1 MDNEIVNLSRRAV
14 LKGTLAGGVVL
25 GLQVGGLA
33 RAFAAEVSR
42 PAGGATPVPV
52 TEPAPQAAFAPN
64 VYVSVAPSGDV
75 FIVVHRSEMGTGIRT
90 SLAMILADELDAD
103 WRTVKVVQATGDKK
117 YGDQNTDGSRSIRQF
132 FQPLRVAGGT
142 ARQMLITTAATR
154 WKVDPAAC
162 TTEPGYVVHHA
173 SGRRIGYG
181 ALADDAAHQPVPAA
195 ATLHLKDERQWRYI
209 GKSMPIVDLDDIV
222 HGRAVYGIDIVLPG
236 ITYASIEHPPVYG
249 AKVAK
254 VDSAEASK
262 VPGVLQIVPIPP
274 ASMPTGFKPLGGVAV
289 IATNTWAAL
298 EGRRKLKIDW
308 DHGANASY
316 DSDAY
321 RKQLEATAR
330 QPGKVVRNNGDVAS
344 ALNGAAKRISA
355 DYYVPHLSHAMMEPL
370 AASARYE
377 NGKVEVW
384 TATQNPQQ
392 CRTTVAET
400 LGIDEQAVTI
410 NVTLLGGGFGR
421 KSKPDYVAEAAYLAR
436 AVGKPVKLTWTR
448 EDDIRNDYFHAVCAQ
463 HLEGGLDAH
472 GNTVAWLH
480 RTVFPS
486 IASTFAPNVTYGAAG
501 ELGQGVTDVPYYIEN
516 LRAENGPA
524 VAHTRIGWYRSVYN
538 VPHGFAQGS
547 FADELA
553 AASGQDPVAH
563 LLALLGPPRHI
574 DLKAMGVD
582 YSNYGASMEEYPI
595 DTARYAA
602 VVRMAA
608 ERSGW
613 SRMKLPATHGRGI
626 AVHRSFLTY
635 VAAVAQVEVRDDG
648 SVRVH
653 RVDLA
658 VDCGRVI
665 NPDRVVA
672 QFEGAVV
679 MGLGNTL
686 YSEISFKDGTTEQS
700 NFTDYEVAR
709 IDSVPDTHIHIVPSN
724 APPGGVGEPGVP
736 PVSAAICNAIYNAT
750 GKRIRALPVDAAQLK
765 HA

>member
-1 MDNEIVNLSRRAV
+1 
-14 LKGTLAGGVVL
+14 
-25 GLQVGGLA
+25 
-33 RAFAAEVSR
+33 
-42 PAGGATPVPV
+42 
-52 TEPAPQAAFAPN
+52 
-64 VYVSVAPSGDV
+64 
-75 FIVVHRSEMGTGIRT
+75 MGTGIRT

-103 WRTVKVVQATGDKK
+103 WRSVKVVQAQGDKK

-132 FQPLRVAGGT
+132 FQPLRVAGGS
-142 ARQMLITTAATR
+142 ARQMLIMTAAGR
-154 WKVDPAAC
+154 WKVDPATCA
-162 TTEPGYVVHHA
+162 TEPGYVVHHA

-181 ALADDAAHQPVPAA
+181 ALADEAAHQPVPAA
-195 ATLHLKDERQWRYI
+195 DTLHLKDERAWRYI
-209 GKSMPIVDLDDIV
+209 GKSMPVVDLDNIV
-222 HGRAVYGIDIVLPG
+222 HGRAVYGIDVVLPG

-249 AKVAK
+249 AKVTQ
-254 VDSAEASK
+254 VDSADAMK

-274 ASMPTGFKPLGGVAV
+274 ASIPTGFKPLGGVAV

-298 EGRRKLKIDW
+298 QGRRKLKVSW

-321 RKQLEATAR
+321 RKQLEDTAR
-330 QPGKVVRNNGDVAS
+330 QPGKVVRNNGDAMT
-344 ALNGAAKRISA
+344 ALNGAPKRIAA

-370 AASARYE
+370 SATASYA
-377 NGKVEVW
+377 NGAVEVW

-392 CRTTVAET
+392 ARTTVAQT
-400 LGIDEQAVTI
+400 LGIDEQAVAI

-463 HLEGGLDAH
+463 HLEGGLD
-472 GNTVAWLH
+472 GSGKTVAWLH

-486 IASTFAPNVTYGAAG
+486 ITSTFAPNVTFGAPG
-501 ELGQGVTDVPYYIEN
+501 ELGQGVTDVPYDIAH
-516 LRAENGPA
+516 LRCENGPA
-524 VAHTRIGWYRSVYN
+524 TAHTRIGWYRSVYN

-547 FADELA
+547 FVDELA
-553 AASGQDPVAH
+553 AASGQDPVTH
-563 LLALLGPPRHI
+563 LLALIGPPRHI

-582 YSNYGASMEEYPI
+582 YPNYGASMDDYPI
-595 DTARYAA
+595 DTARYAT
-602 VVRMAA
+602 VVRTAA
-608 ERSGW
+608 EQSGW
-613 SRMKLPATHGRGI
+613 GKALPVGQGRGI

-635 VAAVAQVEVRDDG
+635 VAAVAQVHVADDG
-648 SVRVH
+648 SVRVT

-686 YSEISFKDGTTEQS
+686 YSEISFKNGASEQS
-700 NFTDYEVAR
+700 NFTDYSVAR
-709 IDSVPDTHIHIVPSN
+709 IDSVPDTHIHIVPSS

-736 PVSAAICNAIYNAT
+736 PVSAAICNAIFNAT
-750 GKRIRALPVDAAQLK
+750 GKRIRTLPVDAAQLK
-765 HA
+765 RA

>member
-1 MDNEIVNLSRRAV
+1 METGIVNLSRRTL

-25 GLQVGGLA
+25 GLHVGGVA
-33 RAFAAEVSR
+33 RAFAAEVSGTGGS
-42 PAGGATPVPV
+42 GGAVP
-52 TEPAPQAAFAPN
+52 ADGHPQAVFAPN

-103 WRTVKVVQATGDKK
+103 WRSVKVVQATGDKK

-132 FQPLRVAGGT
+132 FQPLRVAGGS
-142 ARQMLITTAATR
+142 ARQMLVATAAAR
-154 WKVDPAAC
+154 WKVDPASC
-162 TTEPGYVVHHA
+162 TTELGHVVHRA
-173 SGRRIGYG
+173 SGRRAGYG
-181 ALADDAAHQPVPAA
+181 ALAEDAAHQPVPAA
-195 ATLHLKDERQWRYI
+195 DTLHLKDEREWRYI
-209 GKSMPIVDLDDIV
+209 GKMMPVVDLDDIV
-222 HGRAVYGIDIVLPG
+222 HGRAVYGIDVVLPG

-254 VDSAEASK
+254 VDSGEAAK
-262 VPGVLQIVPIPP
+262 VPGVLQIVQIPP
-274 ASMPTGFKPLGGVAV
+274 APMPTGFKPLGGVAV

-298 EGRRKLKIDW
+298 EGRKKLKIDW
-308 DHGANASY
+308 DHGTNASY

-321 RKQLEATAR
+321 RRQLEDTAR

-344 ALNGAAKRISA
+344 ALNGATKRIAA

-370 AASARYE
+370 AATAQYA
-377 NGKVEVW
+377 NGKVDVW

-392 CRTTVAET
+392 ARTTVAQT

-436 AVGKPVKLTWTR
+436 VSGKPVKLTWTR

-463 HLEGGLDAH
+463 HLEGGLDEH

-486 IASTFAPNVTYGAAG
+486 ITSTFAPNVTYGVAG
-501 ELGQGVTDVPYYIEN
+501 ELGQGVTDVPYDIAN
-516 LRAENGPA
+516 LRCENGPA
-524 VAHTRIGWYRSVYN
+524 SAHTRIGWYRSVYN

-547 FADELA
+547 FVDELA
-553 AASGQDPVAH
+553 VASGQDPVKH

-582 YSNYGASMEEYPI
+582 YPNYGASTDDYPI

-602 VVRMAA
+602 VVRTAA

-613 SRMKLPATHGRGI
+613 GGKLPARQGRGI
-626 AVHRSFLTY
+626 AVHRSFLSY
-635 VAAVAQVEVRDDG
+635 VAAVAHVEVRDDG
-648 SVRVH
+648 SVRVR

-665 NPDRVVA
+665 NPDRVAA

-679 MGLGNTL
+679 MALGNTL

-700 NFTDYEVAR
+700 NFTDYSVAR
-709 IDSVPDTHIHIVPSN
+709 IDSVPDTHIYVVPSK

-736 PVSAAICNAIYNAT
+736 PVSAAICNAIYQAT
-750 GKRIRALPVDAAQLK
+750 GKRIRTLPVDSAQLK
-765 HA
+765 RA

>member
-1 MDNEIVNLSRRAV
+1 MDNEIVNLSRRTL

-25 GLQVGGLA
+25 GLHVGGVG

-42 PAGGATPVPV
+42 APGGAVP
-52 TEPAPQAAFAPN
+52 ADGHPQAVFAPN

-103 WRTVKVVQATGDKK
+103 WRSVRVVQAPGDRK

-132 FQPLRVAGGT
+132 FQPLRVAGGS
-142 ARQMLITTAATR
+142 ARQMLIATAAAR
-154 WKVDPAAC
+154 WHVDPATCA
-162 TTEPGYVVHHA
+162 TEPGYVVHRA
-173 SGRRIGYG
+173 SGRRAGYG
-181 ALADDAAHQPVPAA
+181 ALAADAARQPLPAA
-195 ATLHLKDERQWRYI
+195 ATLQLKDERAWRYI

-222 HGRAVYGIDIVLPG
+222 HGRAVYGIDVTRPG
-236 ITYASIEHPPVYG
+236 LVHASVEHPPVYG
-249 AKVAK
+249 AKLVQ
-254 VDSAEASK
+254 VDTADALK
-262 VPGVLQIVPIPP
+262 VPGVLQVVRIPP
-274 ASMPTGFKPLGGVAV
+274 AAPPSGFRPLGGVAV

-298 EGRRKLKIDW
+298 QGRRKLKVKW
-308 DHGANASY
+308 ERGANASY

-321 RKQLEATAR
+321 RTQLSATANR
-330 QPGKVVRNNGDVAS
+330 PGKVVRNDGDAAS
-344 ALNGAAKRISA
+344 ALNGAHRRIAA
-355 DYYVPHLSHAMMEPL
+355 DYYVPHLAHAMMEPL
-370 AASARYE
+370 SASASYA
-377 NGKVEVW
+377 NGAVEVW

-392 CRTTVAET
+392 ARTTVAQT

-463 HLEGGLDAH
+463 HLEGGIDAN
-472 GNTVAWLH
+472 GKTVAWLH

-486 IASTFAPNVTYGAAG
+486 IASTFAPNVRYGAPG
-501 ELGQGVTDVPYYIEN
+501 ELGQGVTDVPYDIAH
-516 LRAENGPA
+516 LRCENGPA

-547 FADELA
+547 FVDELA
-553 AASGQDPVAH
+553 AAAGQDPLH
-563 LLALLGPPRHI
+563 YLLALIGEPRHI

-582 YSNYGASMEEYPI
+582 YPNYGASLDDYPI

-608 ERSGW
+608 ERAGW
-613 SRMKLPATHGRGI
+613 GGKLPAGHGRGI

-635 VAAVAQVEVRDDG
+635 VAAVAQVRVGDDG
-648 SVRVH
+648 SVRVT

-686 YSEISFKDGTTEQS
+686 YSEISFRDGASEQS
-700 NFTDYEVAR
+700 NFTDYSVAR
-709 IDSVPDTHIHIVPSN
+709 IDSVPDTHIHIVPSS

-736 PVSAAICNAIYNAT
+736 PVAAAICNAIYNAT
-750 GKRIRALPVDAAQLK
+750 GKRVRTLPVDTSQLK
-765 HA
+765 RV

>member
-1 MDNEIVNLSRRAV
+1 METEIVNLSRRTL
-14 LKGTLAGGVVL
+14 LKGTLAGGMVL
-25 GLQVGGLA
+25 GLQVGGIA
-33 RAFAAEVSR
+33 RAFAADVSR
-42 PAGGATPVPV
+42 TDGATPVPV
-52 TEPAPQAAFAPN
+52 TDPMPQAVFAPN

-90 SLAMILADELDAD
+90 TLAMIVADELDAD
-103 WRTVKVVQATGDKK
+103 WRSVKVVQAPGDKK

-142 ARQMLITTAATR
+142 ARQMLIVTAAAR
-154 WKVDPAAC
+154 WQVDPASCA
-162 TTEPGYVVHHA
+162 TEPGFVVHRA

-195 ATLHLKDERQWRYI
+195 DTLHLKDERAWRYI
-209 GKSMPIVDLDDIV
+209 GKSMPVVDLDNIV
-222 HGRAVYGIDIVLPG
+222 HGRAVYGIDVVLPG
-236 ITYASIEHPPVYG
+236 MAYASIEHPPVYG

-254 VDSAEASK
+254 LDSDDASK

-274 ASMPTGFKPLGGVAV
+274 APMPAGFSPLGGVAV

-308 DHGANASY
+308 DRGANASY
-316 DSDAY
+316 DSDTY
-321 RKQLEATAR
+321 RRQLQDTAR
-330 QPGKVVRNNGDVAS
+330 RPGKVVRNNGDVAS
-344 ALNGAAKRISA
+344 ALSGAAKRVSA

-370 AASARYE
+370 AASARYAD
-377 NGKVEVW
+377 GKVDVW

-392 CRTTVAET
+392 CRTTVAQT

-436 AVGKPVKLTWTR
+436 AAGRPVKLTWTR

-472 GNTVAWLH
+472 GNTIAWLH

-486 IASTFAPNVTYGAAG
+486 ITSTFKPDVTYGAAG
-501 ELGQGVTDVPYYIEN
+501 ELGQGVTDVPYDVAN

-524 VAHTRIGWYRSVYN
+524 TAHTRIGWYRSVYN

-553 AASGQDPVAH
+553 AAAGQDPVEH

-582 YSNYGASMEEYPI
+582 YPNYGASMDEYPI

-602 VVRMAA
+602 VVRTAA
-608 ERSGW
+608 QRSGW
-613 SRMKLPATHGRGI
+613 SATKLPAGHGRGI

-635 VAAVAQVEVRDDG
+635 VAAVAQVQVRDDG
-648 SVRVH
+648 SVRVQ

-686 YSEISFKDGTTEQS
+686 YSEISFKDGTTQQS
-700 NFTDYEVAR
+700 NFTDYAVAR
-709 IDSVPDTHIHIVPSN
+709 IDSVPQTYIHLVPSG

-736 PVSAAICNAIYNAT
+736 PVSAAICNAIFNAT
-750 GKRIRALPVDAAQLK
+750 GKRIRTLPVDAAQLK
-765 HA
+765 RA